1 MHLYIS
7 PVRSDESTRK
17 TCAASEKGP
26 HNGSIQQGR
35 KGAGA
40 PSSNYRLS
48 FRRRHFM
55 SQSGR
60 SSRPPCRSSAG
71 EDAGSGPSSAA
82 PSSAQLVPSKTA
94 TTSRGDRG
102 DMSKSPP
109 NPVASILPHVQSPY
123 TGGSCHP
130 LTQGMPPPPSPLDG
144 GGGDATPSAA
154 GLRLAPCAT
163 HGRYRVHSLVS
174 GMGCPG
180 QAGGGVHPP
189 VANGA

>member
-7 PVRSDESTRK
+7 PVRSDKSTRK

-82 PSSAQLVPSKTA
+82 PSSAQPVPSKTA

-109 NPVASILPHVQSPY
+109 QPCSQHPAPRAVPLHRGILPSPY
-123 TGGSCHP
+123 TGD
-130 LTQGMPPPPSPLDG
+130 PPPPSPLDG
-144 GGGDATPSAA
+144 GGGDATPSTA

-163 HGRYRVHSLVS
+163 HGCYRVHSLAN

-189 VANGA
+189 VVNGA